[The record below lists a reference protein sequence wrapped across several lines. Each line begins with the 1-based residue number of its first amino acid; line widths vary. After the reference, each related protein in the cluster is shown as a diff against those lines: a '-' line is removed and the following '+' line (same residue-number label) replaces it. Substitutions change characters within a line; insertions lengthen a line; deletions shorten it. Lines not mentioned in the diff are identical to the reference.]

1 MGRERPSPRGSD
13 TGPGRRAVPA
23 GGMGP
28 TGGVGPQGRRAAGG
42 PVTDL
47 LRLPWDQVDEIADQM
62 EHALPDEVVDAV
74 EELLGSPSTCPHGY
88 PIPDRKRARLR
99 YNRFTT
105 PERPS
110 GRCNRHGHP
119 WMSVCPNFWRTSRR
133 SVSSPVRLY
142 AWSAPMRSTRPWPC
156 RLAVRLG
163 SSGSLDRASPRRCA
177 SPSQGLIPGGH
188 PGTVT
193 EPGAG
198 TGEGK

>member
-1 MGRERPSPRGSD
+1 
-13 TGPGRRAVPA
+13 
-23 GGMGP
+23 MGP

-105 PERPS
+105 P
-110 GRCNRHGHP
+110 
-119 WMSVCPNFWRTSRR
+119 
-133 SVSSPVRLY
+133 
-142 AWSAPMRSTRPWPC
+142 
-156 RLAVRLG
+156 
-163 SSGSLDRASPRRCA
+163 
-177 SPSQGLIPGGH
+177 
-188 PGTVT
+188 
-193 EPGAG
+193 
-198 TGEGK
+198 